1 MIDGVDDNLQLAEAG
16 GLVPDTPL
24 TPSSP
29 VPPLSIKPHP
39 LSSSVSPPN
48 SPGSPTI
55 TISNSE
61 KLSRKPHPRS
71 LDMRKLSIP
80 TSVSLDCIKH
90 NGGKRGEREGER
102 ERERVGLHIFCQPCY
117 PGHSKIRAPL

>member
-1 MIDGVDDNLQLAEAG
+1 MIDGADNTLQLTEAG

-24 TPSSP
+24 SPSSP

-55 TISNSE
+55 TISASE
-61 KLSRKPHPRS
+61 KLRRKPHPQS

-80 TSVSLDCIKH
+80 TSISLDCIKY
-90 NGGKRGEREGER
+90 NGGKRE
-102 ERERVGLHIFCQPCY
+102 
-117 PGHSKIRAPL
+117 